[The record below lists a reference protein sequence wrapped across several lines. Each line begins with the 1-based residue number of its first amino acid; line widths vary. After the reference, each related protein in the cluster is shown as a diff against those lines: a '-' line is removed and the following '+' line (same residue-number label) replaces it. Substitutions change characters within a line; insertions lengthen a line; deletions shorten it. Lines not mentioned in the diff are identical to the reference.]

1 VFGNPSTNAYL
12 SLIANGFLVTI
23 VISVIALSLASVL
36 GLALGA
42 IRAARLPIVSQLVGA
57 YVRIFRSIPVVI
69 QLFLVFY
76 GVPVFLGITLDPI
89 PSAVITLTLY
99 EGAYMTEIARAGIEA
114 LPRGQTDA
122 ARALGM
128 RYRST
133 MRHVV
138 MPQALRVITPPWVG
152 LLVGGIK
159 DSSLASIIGV
169 MDVTGAALTVRADTF
184 SNWDIF
190 AILTGLYFC
199 VCTIVSYAGAR
210 LERLLARSDRPAGAI
225 MASSAGRSSS
235 GSGSATTP

>member
-1 VFGNPSTNAYL
+1 MFGSPSTDAYL
-12 SLIANGFLVTI
+12 ILIANGFLVTI
-23 VISVIALSLASVL
+23 EISVVALSLASVL

-42 IRAARLPIVSQLVGA
+42 IRAAGLPILSQVVGA
-57 YVRIFRSIPVVI
+57 YVRIFRSVPVVI

-76 GVPVFLGITLDPI
+76 GIPVFLGITLDPI
-89 PSAVITLTLY
+89 PSAVITLALY

-114 LPRGQTDA
+114 VSRGQTDA

-169 MDVTGAALTVRADTF
+169 VDVTGAALTVRADTF

-210 LERLLARSDRPAGAI
+210 LEKLLARSDRPARA
-225 MASSAGRSSS
+225 MVVSSAGPQSS
-235 GSGSATTP
+235 GHGSPTAS